1 MMAGFDR
8 GRILR
13 IATNLIE
20 VAYPPRCA
28 GCGLRGRWVCDEC
41 LKRTPL
47 FADPRCQ
54 ICSLPSTGAAC
65 DCRELP
71 DRIDQLWIAAP
82 YDGWVRSAIHSYKF
96 AGETARAPH
105 FASLLAAA
113 CASMGA
119 DAVLAPVP
127 LHAKRKR
134 QRGYEQTLILAREI
148 GKRTD
153 QQVFTGLRKGRDTP
167 QQVGLSRGERS
178 LNLLDAF
185 ELAPGIS
192 APEHI
197 ILIDDVA
204 TTGATLTECAI
215 AARNGGATRVSA
227 VVIAHGL

>member
-1 MMAGFDR
+1 MCASCRSLDSPMMAGFDR

-105 FASLLAAA
+105 FATLLAAA
-113 CASMGA
+113 CDSMGA
-119 DAVLAPVP
+119 GAASC
-127 LHAKRKR
+127 KT
-134 QRGYEQTLILAREI
+134 QTAARL
-148 GKRTD
+148 RTD
-153 QQVFTGLRKGRDTP
+153 LDIGSRDRKAHRSTGLHWASEGT
-167 QQVGLSRGERS
+167 
-178 LNLLDAF
+178 
-185 ELAPGIS
+185 
-192 APEHI
+192 
-197 ILIDDVA
+197 
-204 TTGATLTECAI
+204 
-215 AARNGGATRVSA
+215 
-227 VVIAHGL
+227 